1 MDAVEE
7 LGRIYKRGGVGEG
20 GLARLTDE
28 TGDDLAPTD
37 ETAVALTNASQK
49 GAPQTYPFSFS
60 GL

>member
-1 MDAVEE
+1 MDAIEE

-37 ETAVALTNASQK
+37 ETAAVLSNAS
-49 GAPQTYPFSFS
+49 
-60 GL
+60 